1 MNPVRYQRAER
12 AIWRSSQTFLV
23 AAVPPAAPTRVTGS
37 AAHVW
42 AALAEPATL
51 DDLAAIISAAIGVAP
66 EQVRADVSA
75 LVEQLVPLGLVE
87 VVP

>member
-1 MNPVRYQRAER
+1 
-12 AIWRSSQTFLV
+12 
-23 AAVPPAAPTRVTGS
+23 VTGS

-51 DDLAAIISAAIGVAP
+51 DDLAASISAAIGVAP
-66 EQVRADVSA
+66 EEVRADVSA